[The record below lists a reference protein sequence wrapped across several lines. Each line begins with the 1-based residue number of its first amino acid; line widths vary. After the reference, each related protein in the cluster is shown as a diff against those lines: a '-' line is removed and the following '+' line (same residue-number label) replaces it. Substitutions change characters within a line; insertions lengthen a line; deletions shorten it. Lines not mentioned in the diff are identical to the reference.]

1 MKKKIL
7 FGMDIGGTNT
17 VYGLVDENGMLI
29 DHSGF
34 KTNKKPQI
42 DAYVKI
48 IVEELTAMYKK
59 YSADYELVGIGIGAP
74 NGNYFT
80 GSIKLPPNIPWIKDL
95 NLVRELKKYFDVPIV
110 LTNDANAMAYG
121 EMIFGAAKGAKDII
135 VITLGTG
142 LGSGIIVNGKIVYGY
157 EGIAGELGHVCVVPY
172 GRHCACGKDG
182 CLETYASASGIKRTV
197 FQLIAEHD
205 GKSVF
210 NKITFDRLTSK
221 MISEAALDGDK
232 IAFEAFEY
240 TGNLLGLALANA
252 SLITQP
258 EVIVLSGGLAKAG
271 DLIFRPT
278 IKSFEEYLLPLYR
291 NKIKIIASTLK
302 NDSAAIMGAAALVWN
317 EMDRK

>member
-258 EVIVLSGGLAKAG
+258 EVIVLLGGLAKAG

>member
-17 VYGLVDENGMLI
+17 VFGLVDENANLL

-34 KTNKKPQI
+34 KTNKKPQV
-42 DAYVKI
+42 DAYVEI
-48 IVEELTAMYKK
+48 ISSELSAMYEK
-59 YSADYELVGIGIGAP
+59 YSAEYELAGIGIGAP
-74 NGNYFT
+74 NGNYYT
-80 GSIKLPPNIPWIKDL
+80 GTIKLPPNIPWIRDL
-95 NLVRELKKYFDVPIV
+95 NLVGELKKYFDVPIV

-142 LGSGIIVNGKIVYGY
+142 LGSGIIVNGEVVYGH
-157 EGIAGELGHVCVVPY
+157 EGIAGELGHVCVVPD

-182 CLETYASASGIKRTV
+182 CLETYASATGIKRTL
-197 FQLIAEHD
+197 FQLIADHD

-210 NKITFDRLTSK
+210 NKVTFEELTSK
-221 MISEAALDGDK
+221 MISEAALQGDP
-232 IAFEAFEY
+232 IALEAFEY

-252 SLITQP
+252 SLVTQP

-271 DLIFRPT
+271 DLIFKPT
-278 IKSFEEYLLPLYR
+278 IEAFEKYLLPLYR
-291 NKIKIIASTLK
+291 NKIKVIPSTLK

-317 EMDRK
+317 EMDKK

>member
-17 VYGLVDENGMLI
+17 VYGLVDENGNLI
-29 DHSGF
+29 DHSVF
-34 KTNKKPQI
+34 KTNTKPEI
-42 DAYVKI
+42 SAFVKI
-48 IVEELTAMYKK
+48 IVAELSAMYEK
-59 YSADYELVGIGIGAP
+59 YSDEYELAGIGIGAP
-74 NGNYFT
+74 NGNYYT

-95 NLVRELKKYFDVPIV
+95 NLVKDLKSFFDVPIV

-121 EMIFGAAKGAKDII
+121 EMIFGAAQGAKDII

-142 LGSGIIVNGKIVYGY
+142 LGSGIIVNGEMVYGH
-157 EGIAGELGHVCVVPY
+157 EGIAGELGHVCVVPN

-182 CLETYASASGIKRTV
+182 CLETYASANGIKRTL
-197 FQLIAEHD
+197 FQLIADYD

-210 NKITFDRLTSK
+210 NTVTFEQLNSK
-221 MISEAALDGDK
+221 MISEAALKNDT
-232 IAFEAFEY
+232 IALEAFEY

-271 DLIFRPT
+271 DLIFKPT
-278 IKSFEEYLLPLYR
+278 IKAFEEYLLPLYR
-291 NKIKIIASTLK
+291 NKIKVIPSTLK

-317 EMDRK
+317 ETHNK